1 MTATWTPIARVSL
14 PRDGS
19 LTFIDADRALWLGG
33 EATLVTSSGALVP
46 MPWGPLGVDAAAT
59 VVGDVLVVR
68 DDARLLLFD
77 LHTLSPLGQ
86 MLEAPGVIFRADAL
100 SRGRLVT
107 WSTSHRVTV
116 WDLAAKQA
124 LVTYSHRDVRA
135 LCGLGG
141 ADDPPAIT
149 RAERLGRAARLTAQ
163 HAVTHAPLQTHHV
176 GLPSRVRACHVVVIP
191 TPSGIVSAITTAQR
205 GEQTTTLHEHR
216 PGAHRVIRRFVEPN
230 PYVPLDVWG
239 LSMETPG
246 LLDCICWGRLF
257 TLSLKTGLITA
268 RAPDGDTTASGLRLT
283 FDGDLIH
290 LHHGGPP
297 LRPFGEDA
305 KGEALIER
313 DGLTRAL
320 TRAGD
325 TLTWW
330 SLTR

>member
-1 MTATWTPIARVSL
+1 
-14 PRDGS
+14 
-19 LTFIDADRALWLGG
+19 
-33 EATLVTSSGALVP
+33 

-176 GLPSRVRACHVVVIP
+176 GLPSPRA
-191 TPSGIVSAITTAQR
+191 
-205 GEQTTTLHEHR
+205 
-216 PGAHRVIRRFVEPN
+216 
-230 PYVPLDVWG
+230 G
-239 LSMETPG
+239 LS
-246 LLDCICWGRLF
+246 CR
-257 TLSLKTGLITA
+257 
-268 RAPDGDTTASGLRLT
+268 GDPHA
-283 FDGDLIH
+283 
-290 LHHGGPP
+290 
-297 LRPFGEDA
+297 
-305 KGEALIER
+305 ER
-313 DGLTRAL
+313 DRLGDHDRAARR
-320 TRAGD
+320 TDDDAA
-325 TLTWW
+325 
-330 SLTR
+330 